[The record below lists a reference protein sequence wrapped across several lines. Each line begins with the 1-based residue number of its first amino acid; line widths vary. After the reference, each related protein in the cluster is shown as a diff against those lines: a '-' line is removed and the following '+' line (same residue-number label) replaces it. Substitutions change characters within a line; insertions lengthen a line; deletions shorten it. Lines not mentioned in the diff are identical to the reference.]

1 MKSLNLE
8 YTHRVYLTS
17 KGALC
22 IGDDGCETLV
32 GLGQVEAL
40 TYLSMEARA
49 SRGYFSDDLAALLN
63 FLNLL
68 NRHQAALPLSHWEHV
83 DAAGY
88 V

>member
-8 YTHRVYLTS
+8 NTHRVYLTN

-22 IGDDGCETLV
+22 IDVDGHETLV
-32 GLGQVEAL
+32 GLGQVESL
-40 TYLSMEARA
+40 TYLSMEGRA
-49 SRGYFSDDLAALLN
+49 SRGYFSDDLAELLN

-68 NRHQAALPLSHWEHV
+68 NRHQAALPSSHWKHV
-83 DAAGY
+83 DVTGY